1 MAILGSPSRRGA
13 HQEHVASFAHELQR
27 GQLEGLCPVDLWIEL
42 PIKVP
47 QRLQVRELRQLLAP
61 LSPPMAATFWFQ
73 SYNRS
78 LPMALHSLDSAFCGL
93 KNDHCRQ
100 CGIQEGA
107 VDTANHIHRNR
118 RAEQVGLV
126 LPDDLDRVRSVTE
139 RKLPPA

>member
-1 MAILGSPSRRGA
+1 MTPLPNCAVANWKVCARLICGLNCQSKFSKGSRSGNC
-13 HQEHVASFAHELQR
+13 H
-27 GQLEGLCPVDLWIEL
+27 
-42 PIKVP
+42 
-47 QRLQVRELRQLLAP
+47 QLLAP
-61 LSPPMAATFWFQ
+61 LSPPVAATFWFQ

-126 LPDDLDRVRSVTE
+126 LSDNLDSVRSV
-139 RKLPPA
+139 LPVNLLRI